1 MGELAR
7 IGIAIPEE
15 LLEEFDKSIERRGYA
30 TRSEAVRDLVRKE
43 LVDEISASPTAEVYG
58 AVTLIYD
65 HHARLLLD
73 KLTDLQHQY
82 HDAVMSS
89 VHVHLDHDNCLEVI
103 LVRGKSASVRKLA
116 DSLIATKPVD
126 VFLDGAANPGRMDP
140 VDCGRPD
147 KVSIEHEN
155 LLSAG
160 EA

>member
-15 LLEEFDKSIERRGYA
+15 LLKEFDNLIERRGYQ

-58 AVTLIYD
+58 TVTLVYD

-73 KLTDLQHQY
+73 KLTDIQHQH
-82 HDAVMSS
+82 HDAIMSS

-103 LVRGKSASVRKLA
+103 LVRGKSTLVQKLA
-116 DSLIATKPVD
+116 NTLIATKGVKH
-126 VFLDGAANPGRMDP
+126 GRFMLTTS
-140 VDCGRPD
+140 GR
-147 KVSIEHEN
+147 N
-155 LLSAG
+155 LA
-160 EA
+160 